1 MTRALVVYESMFG
14 NTQRVA
20 RAVADGLAE
29 HAEVHVVRAGPG
41 VTPRDDVDLVVVGGP
56 THAFGLSRPST
67 RASAGRQGADG
78 AAAGATG
85 LREWLDTL
93 PEPTGHRPAMAAFD
107 TRIRK
112 RGVPGSAARSAA
124 RRLKHV
130 GLPVV
135 VPPMS
140 FWVRSTG
147 GPLLP
152 GEEDRARTW
161 GRELAR
167 TVPRVP

>member
-14 NTQRVA
+14 NTERVA
-20 RAVADGLAE
+20 RALAAGLAE
-29 HAEVHVVRAGPG
+29 HIHVDLVRAGPG
-41 VTPRDDVDLVVVGGP
+41 VTLADDVDLVVVGGP

-67 RASAGRQGADG
+67 RVSAGQQGAG
-78 AAAGATG
+78 ESAAAGTG

-93 PEPTGHRPAMAAFD
+93 PGPMRHRPAAATFD

-112 RGVPGSAARSAA
+112 PGVPGSAARSAA
-124 RRLKHV
+124 RRLRHA

-140 FWVRSTG
+140 FWVRGTG
-147 GPLLP
+147 GPLLS
-152 GEEDRARTW
+152 GEEDRASSW

-167 TVPRVP
+167 TVARVP